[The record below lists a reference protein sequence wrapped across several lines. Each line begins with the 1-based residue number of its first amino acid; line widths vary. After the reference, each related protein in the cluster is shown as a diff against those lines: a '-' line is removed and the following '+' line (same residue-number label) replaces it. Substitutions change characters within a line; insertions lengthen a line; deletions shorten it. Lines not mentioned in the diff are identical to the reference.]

1 MKREFGAIRTIIIF
15 RQKQKNAVDTKKPL
29 PHCRKCNDA
38 AIKTNERIIK
48 SFFLEKCNYVT

>member
-1 MKREFGAIRTIIIF
+1 MKREFGAIRTVIIF

-48 SFFLEKCNYVT
+48 SFVF